1 MLGGIRLVLLAS
13 RMTDAPDPFDVEIAS
28 RLRATRE
35 SRGLTQVQL
44 GEAIGVSFQ
53 QVQKYERG
61 INRVAASTLMKCAA
75 ALDTSV
81 AALCGE
87 EGLAPEA
94 QPLVRAFS
102 LLRQDQ
108 RLATLAVVRAMA
120 KAD

>member
-1 MLGGIRLVLLAS
+1 
-13 RMTDAPDPFDVEIAS
+13 MTDAPDPLDLAIAS
-28 RLRATRE
+28 RLRATRD

-44 GEAIGVSFQ
+44 GDAIGVSFQ

-61 INRVAASTLMKCAA
+61 VNRVSASTLIKCAN

-87 EGLAPEA
+87 DVIAPEA
-94 QPLVRAFS
+94 RPLVNAFS
-102 LLRQDQ
+102 VLRQDQ
-108 RLATLAVVRAMA
+108 RLAVLAVVRAMA